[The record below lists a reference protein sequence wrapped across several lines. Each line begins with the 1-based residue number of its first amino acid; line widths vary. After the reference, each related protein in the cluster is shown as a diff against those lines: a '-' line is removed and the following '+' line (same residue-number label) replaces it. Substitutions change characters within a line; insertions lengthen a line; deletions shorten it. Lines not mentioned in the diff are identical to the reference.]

1 MVAGAFRVR
10 FPNTSRINFKYSI
23 MKQSE
28 FLSRLRRNFDW
39 QRNLQKALN
48 RHGDGGFYFCLGSIF
63 GDLGIDGW
71 ESEAFID
78 KVCKICDIEF

>member
-1 MVAGAFRVR
+1 
-10 FPNTSRINFKYSI
+10 
-23 MKQSE
+23 
-28 FLSRLRRNFDW
+28 LRRNFDW

-48 RHGDGGFYFCLGSIF
+48 RHGDGGFYLCLGSIF